1 MPSSSAPIQSQSAP
15 LQPSNAL
22 PTAKQSQPVQGSE
35 VAAPKQTA
43 ALMERLFGSDGDE
56 DSDSTDDKAK
66 LEKPAFPHQAAAEG
80 SKTPQQKQQSPLP
93 ASAVVQSVSKSGN
106 VPTASHRAT
115 DLQGARSGSA
125 QGTSQETA
133 ASQHLPS
140 SASLGQRLVDPAAPK
155 RSISFSDSMRRRQSS
170 SAVRRRQTF
179 NDAADAAISEA
190 LSQRNAATAATQ
202 ATELAS
208 QSAELVSQS
217 VQDTAVVQP
226 GADVSTHVTPVSVH
240 HQTAQPYVSA
250 IFQPDQA
257 AQATATD
264 QMQRSSSTQALPTG
278 RTGSGLGSEVSAS
291 TGQQGKQEEG
301 QDAPKVITRS
311 SQAEVAPKLKM
322 GSRLAASMAKLAA
335 SKNAGNAHH
344 DSAAPAAAVTL
355 VPPKADGKKSTIP
368 EDVKRALLAK
378 VPDLCNLFVFDAV
391 YYSYHCLS
399 RALLLTPLQTLHGP

>member
-1 MPSSSAPIQSQSAP
+1 MQSQSAP
-15 LQPSNAL
+15 LQTRAVL
-22 PTAKQSQPVQGSE
+22 PVAEKSQPVQGSE
-35 VAAPKQTA
+35 IAAPKQTA
-43 ALMERLFGSDGDE
+43 ALMERLFGSDDDE

-66 LEKPAFPHQAAAEG
+66 LEKPAFAHQAAAAG
-80 SKTPQQKQQSPLP
+80 VRAPQQKQQSSLP

-125 QGTSQETA
+125 HGASQETA

-170 SAVRRRQTF
+170 SAVRRRQAF

-190 LSQRNAATAATQ
+190 LSQRDAAAAASQ
-202 ATELAS
+202 AIELAS
-208 QSAELVSQS
+208 QSAELASQS
-217 VQDTAVVQP
+217 VQDTAVIQP
-226 GADVSTHVTPVSVH
+226 EADVSTHVTPVSVH
-240 HQTAQPYVSA
+240 HKAAQPQVTA
-250 IFQPDQA
+250 IAQPDQA
-257 AQATATD
+257 AQATTTD
-264 QMQRSSSTQALPTG
+264 QMQRSSSTQALPSG
-278 RTGSGLGSEVSAS
+278 RTGSGSGSQVAAS
-291 TGQQGKQEEG
+291 RGQQGQQEEG

-355 VPPKADGKKSTIP
+355 LPPKADGKKSTIP

-378 VPDLCNLFVFDAV
+378 VPDLCVLFVFGAV
-391 YYSYHCLS
+391 YYSYHCQS
-399 RALLLTPLQTLHGP
+399 RALL